1 MGWAPGL
8 VWFPSKHRWTPK
20 KIKNRLLTKWL
31 PQVNFQAPNP
41 NVLKNSLFGNM
52 SYLYKSNFP
61 QGTPQFF
68 SQSPKF
74 GKIPES
80 LISPFLV
87 GWLSG
92 VLPVLHTSMVEPKK
106 IREETLVPGHGQ
118 DFNTLFC
125 TAWNEP
131 KIALWNDWPRVHFV
145 KKVGSYKMIR
155 PAKKHA
161 FYKMAWLT
169 RKMSLQ
175 NASFC

>member
-1 MGWAPGL
+1 
-8 VWFPSKHRWTPK
+8 
-20 KIKNRLLTKWL
+20 
-31 PQVNFQAPNP
+31 
-41 NVLKNSLFGNM
+41 M
-52 SYLYKSNFP
+52 SYLYKPNFP

-68 SQSPKF
+68 PSPQSLE
-74 GKIPES
+74 KIPEC

-106 IREETLVPGHGQ
+106 IREETLVPEHGQ
-118 DFNTLFC
+118 DFNTLLC

-155 PAKKHA
+155 PAKK
-161 FYKMAWLT
+161 T
-169 RKMSLQ
+169 RFLQ
-175 NASFC
+175 NGMVDQKNVLTKCLLLLEKCPWNGTWVKPFHSGNVHRDKT

>member
-1 MGWAPGL
+1 
-8 VWFPSKHRWTPK
+8 
-20 KIKNRLLTKWL
+20 
-31 PQVNFQAPNP
+31 
-41 NVLKNSLFGNM
+41 M

-74 GKIPES
+74 GLKNPES

-106 IREETLVPGHGQ
+106 VREETLVPGHGQ

-175 NASFC
+175 NGLLLLEKCPWNGTWVKPFHSGNVHRDLYIYIYLENPKHTIFWSTVIMGKKP